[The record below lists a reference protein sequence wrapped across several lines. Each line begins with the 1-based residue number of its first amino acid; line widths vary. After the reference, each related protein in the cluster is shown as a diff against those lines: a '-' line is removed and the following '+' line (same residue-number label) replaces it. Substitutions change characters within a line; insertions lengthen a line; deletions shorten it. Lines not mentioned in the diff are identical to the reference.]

1 MLAHCVMRGTMQN
14 MTNPHNLYIHTPF
27 CMSKCNYCAFFSRA
41 CSAPDWDAFADG
53 ISHEIEFWGQR
64 MGRISVPTVFFGGGT
79 PSLMPT
85 KIFGQIM
92 NALRTNFD
100 LMPDAE
106 ITLESNPKTLDKTRL
121 CEFVNFGVNRL
132 SVGIQRLN
140 DKTLQFLGRT
150 HSVHDALE
158 LLDTAHKCELRLN
171 ADFIYGLPCD
181 TPDSVMQMCKD
192 INTLGLHH
200 VSMYELTIEP
210 NTPFGHMNLEMPS
223 NNAMADMYTIIGENL
238 SIPRYEVSNYAT
250 AGDECRHN
258 QNIWDGAP
266 YIGIGRG
273 AAGRPY
279 IQNVWYE
286 QTGGDIQMRP
296 LSTDVRA
303 TEKIITGMRTMRGVS
318 KTDDVMK
325 IINTEY
331 VRTHPELISDTGNRI
346 CATKKGILILDDLLV
361 NLCN

>member
-1 MLAHCVMRGTMQN
+1 
-14 MTNPHNLYIHTPF
+14 
-27 CMSKCNYCAFFSRA
+27 
-41 CSAPDWDAFADG
+41 
-53 ISHEIEFWGQR
+53 
-64 MGRISVPTVFFGGGT
+64 
-79 PSLMPT
+79 
-85 KIFGQIM
+85 
-92 NALRTNFD
+92 
-100 LMPDAE
+100 
-106 ITLESNPKTLDKTRL
+106 
-121 CEFVNFGVNRL
+121 
-132 SVGIQRLN
+132 
-140 DKTLQFLGRT
+140 
-150 HSVHDALE
+150 
-158 LLDTAHKCELRLN
+158 
-171 ADFIYGLPCD
+171 
-181 TPDSVMQMCKD
+181 MQMCKD

-223 NNAMADMYTIIGENL
+223 NDAMADMYTIIGENL
-238 SIPRYEVSNYAT
+238 SVPRYEVSNYAT

-286 QTGGDIQMRP
+286 QTGGDIQMHP
-296 LSTDVRA
+296 LSTDARA
-303 TEKIITGMRTMRGVS
+303 TEKIITGMRTMRGVR